1 MKVTAKVF
9 DKQGNELYFKDLKDL
24 LHYKDPVYNKDGDEL
39 CFNEEGTAEVL
50 SKGFIDIP
58 RVAHVSFCPY
68 CYACKNVFF
77 DEQIIKYQCRIYGD
91 LPRDILF
98 DHNQSC
104 GYFQIDR
111 DSRAYKK
118 VKQQLE

>member
-68 CYACKNVFF
+68 CYACKNVFLMNKSSNINA
-77 DEQIIKYQCRIYGD
+77 EYMVIYQGTYCLITTSHA
-91 LPRDILF
+91 DIF
-98 DHNQSC
+98 
-104 GYFQIDR
+104 
-111 DSRAYKK
+111 K
-118 VKQQLE
+118 